1 MDPNNQTVISYYAG
15 KPLIMMNFQ
24 YDDKPLPKKILIGL
38 INVSLNHGAV
48 KNYSLLSEFIDPD
61 IFIVYNSAGEVIII
75 DTRYSIITKDKINKN
90 NLSKIPEE
98 LTKIFNNFDG
108 YKLYGGKLRQAFSQ
122 FLANLK

>member
-15 KPLIMMNFQ
+15 KSITMMNFQ
-24 YDDKPLPKKILIGL
+24 YDDKLSPKKILIGL

-75 DTRYSIITKDKINKN
+75 DVRYSIVTKDKINQN
-90 NLSKIPEE
+90 NLTRIPEE
-98 LTKIFNNFDG
+98 LTKIFNSLDG
-108 YKLYGGKLRQAFSQ
+108 YKLYGGKLRQTFAQ